1 MNRRGDSKDSRRS
14 SGGKAVKDYLLG
26 KNNDRENA
34 RLLQGDPEL
43 TTEIINGLDFKKLYT
58 SGTLAFVYGEGD
70 KLSEQDK
77 QDIIDSFEQTLFP
90 NLEASQY
97 SGYWVE
103 HTDKVLLD
111 KKTKQPILDERGNHQ
126 KRLELNFVFASV
138 ELTSGKALPVYYHR
152 NDKHLT
158 DAWRD
163 FTVAKYDLI
172 DPNALE
178 RKRIISTVK
187 DLPKD
192 VKKLRDALHDLI
204 AEEIRQGNINNRSDI
219 LKFLKSKDIEI
230 ARETDKSISIKNT
243 DSTKNI
249 KFSGAIYEREFTR
262 EKLVRENS
270 ASATDKLR
278 QSTIDID
285 AARERLQYSI
295 EKRADRFSKKFQ
307 TIDNRSIE
315 RTQQLTADTNDS
327 SRKSASAGTR
337 ISDRARYEARPNP
350 YKTSNRKQ
358 SSHAASQHHERR
370 TKNGHLDFWH
380 YASRDAIS
388 TTSSRLPPANM
399 ATIFDDFCSDIGR
412 HWHNL
417 RAIADASAKNGER
430 LNADSRT
437 ATTRHAQTNA
447 ADATQSGEHSLRPA
461 SKRTESFS
469 KAIQEQLSNYAQRA
483 DDSITDATDNA
494 RRSIDTDKERMSER
508 VGRTSRRSDIAE
520 QTSRLLDNAIEAAE
534 HSNTR
539 FEQQQIAAQKND
551 SMKKSV
557 VEAVDKPKI
566 SRPRPRF

>member
-1 MNRRGDSKDSRRS
+1 MNRRGDTKDSRRS

-26 KNNDRENA
+26 KNNDRANA

-58 SGTLAFVYGEGD
+58 SGTLAFVHGEGD
-70 KLSEQDK
+70 KLSEEDK

-90 NLEASQY
+90 NLEPSQY

-103 HTDKVLLD
+103 HTDKVND
-111 KKTKQPILDERGNHQ
+111 AGER
-126 KRLELNFVFASV
+126 RLELNFVFASV
-138 ELTSGKALPVYYHR
+138 ELESGKALPVYYHR

-172 DPNALE
+172 DPNELD
-178 RKRIISTVK
+178 RKRTISTVK

-192 VKKLRDALHDLI
+192 IKELRDALHDLI
-204 AEEIRQGNINNRSDI
+204 AEEIRQKNINNRSDI
-219 LKFLKSKDIEI
+219 LKFLKSKDIEV
-230 ARETDKSISIKNT
+230 ARQTDKSISIKNPHGT
-243 DSTKNI
+243 RNI
-249 KFSGAIYEREFTR
+249 RFSGAIYEREFTR

-278 QSTIDID
+278 TSTIDID

-295 EKRADRFSKKFQ
+295 GKRADRFSKKFQ
-307 TIDNRSIE
+307 TTDNSSIE
-315 RTQQLTADTNDS
+315 RTQQLTADADNS
-327 SRKSASAGTR
+327 SRKSADAGTR
-337 ISDRARYEARPNP
+337 ISDSARYQARPSP
-350 YKTSNRKQ
+350 FEASNRKQ
-358 SSHAASQHHERR
+358 SSHAASQHYERR
-370 TKNGHLDFWH
+370 TKNGDLDFWH
-380 YASRDAIS
+380 YVSRDAIS
-388 TTSSRLPPANM
+388 TNRSRLSTANM
-399 ATIFDDFCSDIGR
+399 ATIFDSFCSDIGR

-417 RAIADASAKNGER
+417 RAITDASAKIGER

-437 ATTRHAQTNA
+437 AITRHAQTNA
-447 ADATQSGEHSLRPA
+447 ADATQSSEHSLRPTRE
-461 SKRTESFS
+461 RTESFS
-469 KAIQEQLSNYAQRA
+469 KAVEEQLSDYAQRA
-483 DDSITDATDNA
+483 DNSITDATDNA
-494 RRSIDTDKERMSER
+494 RRSIDTDKERVSER
-508 VGRTSRRSDIAE
+508 ARRTSRRSDIAE

-539 FEQQQIAAQKND
+539 FEHQADIAQKND

>member
-26 KNNDRENA
+26 KNNDRANA
-34 RLLQGDPEL
+34 RLLQGDPDL

-58 SGTLAFVYGEGD
+58 SGTLAFVHGEGD
-70 KLSEQDK
+70 KLSEADK

-90 NLEASQY
+90 NLEPSQY

-103 HTDKVLLD
+103 HTDKVND
-111 KKTKQPILDERGNHQ
+111 AGER
-126 KRLELNFVFASV
+126 RLELNFVFASV
-138 ELTSGKALPVYYHR
+138 ELESGKALPVYYHR

-172 DPNALE
+172 DPNELD
-178 RKRIISTVK
+178 RKRTISTVK

-192 VKKLRDALHDLI
+192 IKELRDALHDLI
-204 AEEIRQGNINNRSDI
+204 AEEIRQKNINNRSDI
-219 LKFLKSKDIEI
+219 LKFLKSKDIEV
-230 ARETDKSISIKNT
+230 ARQTDKSISIKNPHGT
-243 DSTKNI
+243 RNI
-249 KFSGAIYEREFTR
+249 RFSGAIYEREFTR

-278 QSTIDID
+278 TSTIDID

-295 EKRADRFSKKFQ
+295 GKRADRFSKKFQ
-307 TIDNRSIE
+307 TTDNSSIE
-315 RTQQLTADTNDS
+315 RTQQLTADADNS
-327 SRKSASAGTR
+327 SRKSANAGTR
-337 ISDRARYEARPNP
+337 ISDSARYQARPNP
-350 YKTSNRKQ
+350 FEASNRKQ

-370 TKNGHLDFWH
+370 TKSGHLDFWH

-399 ATIFDDFCSDIGR
+399 ATIFDSFCSDIVG

-417 RAIADASAKNGER
+417 RAHADASAKIGER

-447 ADATQSGEHSLRPA
+447 ADATQSSEHSLRPTRE
-461 SKRTESFS
+461 RTESFS
-469 KAIQEQLSNYAQRA
+469 KAVEEQLSDYAQRA
-483 DDSITDATDNA
+483 DNSITDATDNA
-494 RRSIDTDKERMSER
+494 RRSIDTDKERVSER
-508 VGRTSRRSDIAE
+508 ARRTSRRSDIAE
-520 QTSRLLDNAIEAAE
+520 QTSCSLDNAIEAAE

-539 FEQQQIAAQKND
+539 FEQQQIAAAQ
-551 SMKKSV
+551 V
-557 VEAVDKPKI
+557 VEKQSQQSAPVSTNNI
-566 SRPRPRF
+566 RRFRM

>member
-1 MNRRGDSKDSRRS
+1 MNRRGDTKDSRRS
-14 SGGKAVKDYLLG
+14 SGGNAVKDYLLG
-26 KNNDRENA
+26 KDNDRANA

-58 SGTLAFVYGEGD
+58 SGTLAFVHGEGD
-70 KLSEQDK
+70 KLSEEDK

-90 NLEASQY
+90 NLEPSQY

-103 HTDKVLLD
+103 HTDKVNE
-111 KKTKQPILDERGNHQ
+111 KGE

-138 ELTSGKALPVYYHR
+138 ELTSSKALPVYYHR

-219 LKFLKSKDIEI
+219 LKFLKSKDIEV
-230 ARETDKSISIKNT
+230 ARETDKSISIKNPHGT
-243 DSTKNI
+243 RNI
-249 KFSGAIYEREFTR
+249 RFSGAIYEREFTR

-278 QSTIDID
+278 TSTIDID

-295 EKRADRFSKKFQ
+295 EKRADRFSKRFQ
-307 TIDNRSIE
+307 TTDNNSIE
-315 RTQQLTADTNDS
+315 RTQQLTADADNS
-327 SRKSASAGTR
+327 SRKSTNAGTR
-337 ISDRARYEARPNP
+337 ISDSARYQARPSP
-350 YKTSNRKQ
+350 FETSNRKQ
-358 SSHAASQHHERR
+358 SSHAASEHHERR

-380 YASRDAIS
+380 YVSRDAIS
-388 TTSSRLPPANM
+388 TTSSRLSTANM
-399 ATIFDDFCSDIGR
+399 ATIFDSFCSDIVG

-417 RAIADASAKNGER
+417 RAHADASAKNGEQ

-437 ATTRHAQTNA
+437 AITRHAQTNA
-447 ADATQSGEHSLRPA
+447 ADATQSSEHSLRPA
-461 SKRTESFS
+461 SRRTESFS
-469 KAIQEQLSNYAQRA
+469 NAIQEQLSDYAQRA
-483 DDSITDATDNA
+483 DNSIADATDNA
-494 RRSIDTDKERMSER
+494 RRNIDTDKERVSER
-508 VGRTSRRSDIAE
+508 VRRTSRRSDIAE
-520 QTSRLLDNAIEAAE
+520 QTSCSLDNAIEAAE

-539 FEQQQIAAQKND
+539 FEQQQIAATQKND

>member
-1 MNRRGDSKDSRRS
+1 MIVVMNRRGDTKDSRRS
-14 SGGKAVKDYLLG
+14 SGGNAVKDYLLG
-26 KNNDRENA
+26 KDNDRANA

-58 SGTLAFVYGEGD
+58 SGTLAFVHGEGD
-70 KLSEQDK
+70 KLSEEDK

-90 NLEASQY
+90 NLEPSQY

-103 HTDKVLLD
+103 HTDKVNE
-111 KKTKQPILDERGNHQ
+111 KGE

-138 ELTSGKALPVYYHR
+138 ELTSSKALPVYYHR

-219 LKFLKSKDIEI
+219 LKFLKSKDIEV
-230 ARETDKSISIKNT
+230 ARETDKSISIKNPHGT
-243 DSTKNI
+243 RNI
-249 KFSGAIYEREFTR
+249 RFSGAIYEREFTR

-278 QSTIDID
+278 TSTIDID

-295 EKRADRFSKKFQ
+295 GKRADRFSKRFQ
-307 TIDNRSIE
+307 TTDNSSIE
-315 RTQQLTADTNDS
+315 RTQQLTAEIDNS
-327 SRKSASAGTR
+327 SRKSAGAGTQ
-337 ISDRARYEARPNP
+337 ISDSARYQARPNP
-350 YKTSNRKQ
+350 FEIKQRKQ

-370 TKNGHLDFWH
+370 TKNGDLDFWH
-380 YASRDAIS
+380 YVSRDAIS
-388 TTSSRLPPANM
+388 TTSSRHSTANM
-399 ATIFDDFCSDIGR
+399 ATIFNIFCSDISNY
-412 HWHNL
+412 WHNL
-417 RAIADASAKNGER
+417 RAHADASAKNGEQ

-437 ATTRHAQTNA
+437 AITRHAQTNA
-447 ADATQSGEHSLRPA
+447 ADATQSSEHSLRPTRE
-461 SKRTESFS
+461 RTESFS
-469 KAIQEQLSNYAQRA
+469 KAAQEQLSDYAQRA
-483 DDSITDATDNA
+483 DNSITDATDNA
-494 RRSIDTDKERMSER
+494 RRSIDTDKERVSER
-508 VGRTSRRSDIAE
+508 ARRTSRRSDIAE
-520 QTSRLLDNAIEAAE
+520 QTSCSLDNAIEAAE

-539 FEQQQIAAQKND
+539 FEQQQIAAAQ
-551 SMKKSV
+551 V
-557 VEAVDKPKI
+557 VEKQSQQSAPVSTNNI
-566 SRPRPRF
+566 RRFRM

>member
-1 MNRRGDSKDSRRS
+1 MIVVMNRRGDTKDSRRS
-14 SGGKAVKDYLLG
+14 SGGNAVKDYLLG
-26 KNNDRENA
+26 KDNDRANA

-58 SGTLAFVYGEGD
+58 SGTLAFVHGEGD
-70 KLSEQDK
+70 KLSEEDK

-90 NLEASQY
+90 NLEPSQY

-103 HTDKVLLD
+103 HTDKVNE
-111 KKTKQPILDERGNHQ
+111 KGE

-138 ELTSGKALPVYYHR
+138 ELTSSKALPVYYHR

-219 LKFLKSKDIEI
+219 LKFLKSKDIEV
-230 ARETDKSISIKNT
+230 ARETDKSISIKNPHGT
-243 DSTKNI
+243 RNI
-249 KFSGAIYEREFTR
+249 RFSGAIYEREFTR

-278 QSTIDID
+278 TSTIDID

-295 EKRADRFSKKFQ
+295 GKRADRFSKRFQ
-307 TIDNRSIE
+307 TTDNSSIE
-315 RTQQLTADTNDS
+315 RTQQLTAEIDNS
-327 SRKSASAGTR
+327 SRKSAGAGTQ
-337 ISDRARYEARPNP
+337 ISDSARYQARPNP
-350 YKTSNRKQ
+350 FEIKQRKQ

-370 TKNGHLDFWH
+370 TKNGDLDFWH
-380 YASRDAIS
+380 YVSRDAIS
-388 TTSSRLPPANM
+388 TTSSRHSTANM
-399 ATIFDDFCSDIGR
+399 ATIFNIFCSDISNY
-412 HWHNL
+412 WHNL
-417 RAIADASAKNGER
+417 RAHADASAKNGEQ

-437 ATTRHAQTNA
+437 AITRHAQTNA
-447 ADATQSGEHSLRPA
+447 ADATQSSEHSLRPTRE
-461 SKRTESFS
+461 RTESFS
-469 KAIQEQLSNYAQRA
+469 KAAQEQLSDYAQRA
-483 DDSITDATDNA
+483 DNSITDATDNA
-494 RRSIDTDKERMSER
+494 RRSIDTDKERVSER
-508 VGRTSRRSDIAE
+508 ARRTSRRSDIAE
-520 QTSRLLDNAIEAAE
+520 QTSCSLDNAIEAAE

-539 FEQQQIAAQKND
+539 FEQQQIAVQL
-551 SMKKSV
+551 
-557 VEAVDKPKI
+557 VEKQSQQSAPVSTNNNI
-566 SRPRPRF
+566 RRFRM

>member
-90 NLEASQY
+90 NLEPSQY

-103 HTDKVLLD
+103 HTDKVND
-111 KKTKQPILDERGNHQ
+111 AGER
-126 KRLELNFVFASV
+126 RLELNFVFASV
-138 ELTSGKALPVYYHR
+138 ELESGKALPVYYHR

-172 DPNALE
+172 DPNELD
-178 RKRIISTVK
+178 RKRTISTVK

-192 VKKLRDALHDLI
+192 IKELRDALHDLI
-204 AEEIRQGNINNRSDI
+204 AEEIRQKNINNRSDI
-219 LKFLKSKDIEI
+219 LKFLKSKDIEV
-230 ARETDKSISIKNT
+230 ARETDKSISIKNPHGT
-243 DSTKNI
+243 RNI
-249 KFSGAIYEREFTR
+249 RFSGAIYEREFTR

-278 QSTIDID
+278 TSTIDID

-295 EKRADRFSKKFQ
+295 GKRADRFSKKFQ
-307 TIDNRSIE
+307 TTDNSSIE
-315 RTQQLTADTNDS
+315 RTQQLTANADNS
-327 SRKSASAGTR
+327 SRKSTNAGTR
-337 ISDRARYEARPNP
+337 ISDSARYQARPSP
-350 YKTSNRKQ
+350 FETSNRKQ
-358 SSHAASQHHERR
+358 SSHAASEHHERV
-370 TKNGHLDFWH
+370 TKNSDSDVWNHADV
-380 YASRDAIS
+380 DAIS
-388 TTSSRLPPANM
+388 TTSSRHSTANM
-399 ATIFDDFCSDIGR
+399 ATIFNIFCSDIINN
-412 HWHNL
+412 WHNL
-417 RAIADASAKNGER
+417 RAHADASAKSGEQ

-447 ADATQSGEHSLRPA
+447 ADATQSSEHSLRPTRE
-461 SKRTESFS
+461 RTESFS
-469 KAIQEQLSNYAQRA
+469 KAVEEQLSDYAQRA
-483 DDSITDATDNA
+483 DNSITDATDNA
-494 RRSIDTDKERMSER
+494 RRNIDTDKERVSER
-508 VGRTSRRSDIAE
+508 VRRTSRRSDIAE
-520 QTSRLLDNAIEAAE
+520 QTSCSLDNAIEAAE

-539 FEQQQIAAQKND
+539 FEQQQIAAQL
-551 SMKKSV
+551 
-557 VEAVDKPKI
+557 VEKQSQQSAPVSTNNNI
-566 SRPRPRF
+566 RRFRM

>member
-34 RLLQGDPEL
+34 RLLNGDPEL

-58 SGTLAFVYGEGD
+58 SGTLAFVHGEGD
-70 KLSEQDK
+70 KLSEADK

-90 NLEASQY
+90 NLEPNQY
-97 SGYWVE
+97 TGYWVE
-103 HTDKVLLD
+103 HTDKVND
-111 KKTKQPILDERGNHQ
+111 AGER
-126 KRLELNFVFASV
+126 RLELNFVFASV
-138 ELTSGKALPVYYHR
+138 ELESGKALPVYFHR

-172 DPNALE
+172 DPNAAD
-178 RKRIISTVK
+178 RKRTLSTVK

-192 VKKLRDALHDLI
+192 VKEARDNLHDFI
-204 AEEIRQGNINNRSDI
+204 KSEIELGNVSNRTELVQRLKDI
-219 LKFLKSKDIEI
+219 GIEI
-230 ARETDKSISIKNT
+230 ARQADKSISIKNPNGMR
-243 DSTKNI
+243 NI
-249 KFSGAIYEREFTR
+249 RLSGAIYEREFTT
-262 EKLVRENS
+262 EKLVRDYS
-270 ASATDKLR
+270 ASTTEQSR

-285 AARERLQYSI
+285 TARERLQYSI
-295 EKRADRFSKKFQ
+295 EKRADRFSKKFR
-307 TIDNRSIE
+307 TTDNSSIE

-327 SRKSASAGTR
+327 SRKSANAGTG
-337 ISDRARYEARPNP
+337 ISDSARYQARPIP
-350 YKTSNRKQ
+350 YQTSNRKQ
-358 SSHAASQHHERR
+358 SSHAASQYHERR
-370 TKNGHLDFWH
+370 TKNGDLDFWH

-388 TTSSRLPPANM
+388 TNSNRLPSTSM
-399 ATIFDDFCSDIGR
+399 ATVSDSFCSDISK

-417 RAIADASAKNGER
+417 RAHADASAKSGEQ

-447 ADATQSGEHSLRPA
+447 ADATQSSEHSLRPA
-461 SKRTESFS
+461 SRRAEGFFQ
-469 KAIQEQLSNYAQRA
+469 AITAELSDYAQRA
-483 DDSITDATDNA
+483 DNSIADATDNA
-494 RRSIDTDKERMSER
+494 RRSIDTDKERVSER
-508 VGRTSRRSDIAE
+508 VRRTSRRSDIAE
-520 QTSRLLDNAIEAAE
+520 QTSLLLDNAIGAAK

-539 FEQQQIAAQKND
+539 FEHQENIAQKND

-557 VEAVDKPKI
+557 VEAVDKPTI

>member
-1 MNRRGDSKDSRRS
+1 MIVVMNRRGDTKDSRRS

-34 RLLQGDPEL
+34 RLLQGDPDL

-58 SGTLAFVYGEGD
+58 SGTLAFVHGEGD
-70 KLSEQDK
+70 KLSEEDK

-111 KKTKQPILDERGNHQ
+111 ENGNQQ

-172 DPNALE
+172 DPNAPD
-178 RKRIISTVK
+178 RKRMISTVK

-192 VKKLRDALHDLI
+192 IKELRDGLHELI
-204 AEEIRQGNINNRSDI
+204 AVEIEKENISNRSDI
-219 LKFLKSKDIEI
+219 LKFLKSKDIEV
-230 ARETDKSISIKNT
+230 ARETDKSISIKNPNGT
-243 DSTKNI
+243 RNI
-249 KFSGAIYEREFTR
+249 RLSGAIYEREFTC

-270 ASATDKLR
+270 ASATEQLR
-278 QSTIDID
+278 PSTIDID
-285 AARERLQYSI
+285 TARERLQYSI
-295 EKRADRFSKKFQ
+295 GKRADRFSKKFQ
-307 TIDNRSIE
+307 TIDNSSIE
-315 RTQQLTADTNDS
+315 RTQQLTANADNSSTKSTN
-327 SRKSASAGTR
+327 AGIG
-337 ISDRARYEARPNP
+337 ISDSARYQAKPNP
-350 YKTSNRKQ
+350 FSTSNRKQ

-370 TKNGHLDFWH
+370 TKNGDLDFWH

-388 TTSSRLPPANM
+388 TTSSRLPTTDM
-399 ATIFDDFCSDIGR
+399 ATIFDNFCGDIVG

-417 RAIADASAKNGER
+417 RAHADASAKSGEQ

-437 ATTRHAQTNA
+437 AITRHAQTNA
-447 ADATQSGEHSLRPA
+447 ADATQSSEHSLRPTRQ
-461 SKRTESFS
+461 RTESFS
-469 KAIQEQLSNYAQRA
+469 KAVEEQFSDYAQRA
-483 DDSITDATDNA
+483 DNSIADATDKA
-494 RRSIDTDKERMSER
+494 RRSIDTDKERVSER

-520 QTSRLLDNAIEAAE
+520 QTSCSLDNAIEAAE
-534 HSNTR
+534 HSNAR
-539 FEQQQIAAQKND
+539 FEQQQIATAPKND
-551 SMKKSV
+551 LMKKSV